1 MLTRRDFIRV
11 AVLAGAGALVGCAGA
26 ESGASPKAAATAVPQ
41 VAGPAPVFD
50 KTIYWEADKRIAEWL
65 KDARTATDANLSPV
79 ITAPAIVEVASEVE
93 TTVAVPLAP
102 TPEKFIKRVVLYDPE
117 SVFKIKFIATF
128 SPRVQA
134 ANISALVK
142 LLKNTKLAAV
152 AETNSGEKFWGES
165 KAIQVGIG
173 GCSISGESS
182 RTVPSD
188 ALRVKFREDKSGF
201 VRMEVRLTH
210 PMIPSFIADD
220 KGNVSKTGEEPLY
233 VQQLTAV
240 YAGETIADFELTPGI
255 STNTRIGFVMKRLGD
270 EPLTVTIVNN
280 EGGKS
285 SVKVLIATFTT
296 VHFLIQTIRRVET
309 TPGYACLR

>member
-11 AVLAGAGALVGCAGA
+11 VVLAGAGTLVGCAGA
-26 ESGASPKAAATAVPQ
+26 DSGALPTAAPTAAPQ
-41 VAGPAPVFD
+41 VASSAPVFD
-50 KTIYWEADKRIAEWL
+50 KTIYWEADKRIVEWL

-102 TPEKFIKRVVLYDPE
+102 TPDKYVKRLLLYDPE
-117 SVFKIKFIATF
+117 SVFKIKYIAAF

-134 ANISALVK
+134 AHIFALIK

-152 AETNSGEKFWGES
+152 AEMNSGEKFWGES

-188 ALRVKFREDKSGF
+188 ALRVKFRDDKNDF
-201 VRMEVRLTH
+201 VRLEARITH
-210 PMIPSFIADD
+210 PMVPGFIADD
-220 KGNVSKTGEEPLY
+220 KGNVTKVNEEPLY
-233 VQQLTAV
+233 VKQLTAV
-240 YAGETIADFELTPGI
+240 YAGEMIADLELTPGV
-255 STNTRIGFVMKRLGD
+255 SANTRIGLVMKRLGN

-285 SVKVLIATFTT
+285 SVNVLIVT
-296 VHFLIQTIRRVET
+296 
-309 TPGYACLR
+309 